1 MMPSACKEA
10 GRGGSALGLPAEGLG
25 SRKRPQWRHSMIESI
40 VNFGIGSFLEALPV
54 VALSLPVI
62 VPVVNRRAA
71 RRPEARSASRLVELG
86 RGNAIKRLKIDLD
99 ALRDQLRAT
108 EEDLAVNTTA
118 AREAERA
125 LAHKESELA
134 RLTSALDERSMEE
147 N

>member
-1 MMPSACKEA
+1 MAA
-10 GRGGSALGLPAEGLG
+10 F
-25 SRKRPQWRHSMIESI
+25 MIESI
-40 VNFGIGSFLEALPV
+40 VYFGIGSFLGALPV

-71 RRPEARSASRLVELG
+71 RQPGARSASRLVELG
-86 RGNAIKRLKIDLD
+86 RGDAIKRLKIDLD

-125 LAHKESELA
+125 SAHKESELA
-134 RLTSALDERSMEE
+134 RLTSALDERSMQE
-147 N
+147 NVQKTEIVTLRMQV